1 MKCDHIVTLPQ
12 NLLHADHILVA
23 RSQHV
28 QIKRLC
34 VCCKK
39 YSLTEFRE
47 QNERVRCRKG
57 DQEVVLCII
66 NTFLYK
72 TTQTSQNTPLQ
83 TVFNEAERRSYL
95 NKCRAGLAWLVL
107 TDENTRRLS
116 L

>member
-1 MKCDHIVTLPQ
+1 MFCTMPGIQLNRTIQWYKLDWLI
-12 NLLHADHILVA
+12 N
-23 RSQHV
+23 
-28 QIKRLC
+28 
-34 VCCKK
+34 
-39 YSLTEFRE
+39 SLALFRFRE
-47 QNERVRCRKG
+47 RNARVRCRNG
-57 DQEVVLCII
+57 DQEVVSCII
-66 NTFLYK
+66 DTFLYK

>member
-1 MKCDHIVTLPQ
+1 MILTTL
-12 NLLHADHILVA
+12 
-23 RSQHV
+23 
-28 QIKRLC
+28 
-34 VCCKK
+34 
-39 YSLTEFRE
+39 RE
-47 QNERVRCRKG
+47 RNARVRCRKG
-57 DQEVVLCII
+57 DQEVMSCII
-66 NTFLYK
+66 DTFLHK